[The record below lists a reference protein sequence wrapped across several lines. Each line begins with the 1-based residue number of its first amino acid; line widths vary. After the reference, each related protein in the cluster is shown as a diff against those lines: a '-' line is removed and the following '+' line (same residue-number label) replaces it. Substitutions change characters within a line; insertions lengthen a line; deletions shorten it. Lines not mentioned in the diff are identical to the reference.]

1 MSIFPEINIPCIKE
15 LLKPVNLVLDHDL
28 EKIRRMDIVRR
39 TEMWNSIA
47 TNLQKFEEK
56 KCGETGFDI
65 QADVSGKFAIARLLL
80 ATAAY
85 ANSEDNLII
94 KDFNEIELNL
104 LKDLERYTIFD
115 IYSIDESTERIFRKE
130 CGLYEL
136 ITEYYEKGYN
146 NLDKILENP
155 SILRDLKIAFKN
167 RYVSKQKKITEITV
181 ACIERYGLSWLKP
194 AFFQKRKNQKK
205 ETNTIKGRATRGKE
219 D

>member
-15 LLKPVNLVLDHDL
+15 LLKPVNLVLDQDL

-47 TNLQKFEEK
+47 ANQQKFEEK
-56 KCGETGFDI
+56 KCGETGYDI
-65 QADVSGKFAIARLLL
+65 QADVSGKFSIARLLL

-85 ANSEDNLII
+85 SNEEDNLII
-94 KDFNEIELNL
+94 KDFNEVELNL
-104 LKDLERYTIFD
+104 LKDLERFTIFD
-115 IYSIDESTERIFRKE
+115 IYSIDESADRIFRKE
-130 CGLYEL
+130 AGLYEL
-136 ITEYYEKGYN
+136 ITDYYEKGYN

-167 RYVSKQKKITEITV
+167 RYICKQKKIKEITV

-194 AFFQKRKNQKK
+194 AFFQKQKK
-205 ETNTIKGRATRGKE
+205 QTRERKTSQKPVAV
-219 D
+219 DKLQ